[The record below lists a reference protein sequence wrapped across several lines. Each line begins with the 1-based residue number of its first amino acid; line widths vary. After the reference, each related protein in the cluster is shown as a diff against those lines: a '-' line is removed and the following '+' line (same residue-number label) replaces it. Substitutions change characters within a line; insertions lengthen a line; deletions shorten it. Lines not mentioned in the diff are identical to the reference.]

1 MANTL
6 KAYNSPELTL
16 KTFEAKDVICTSDEN
31 ENLGGIPEGWN
42 GLGGGF

>member
-6 KAYNSPELTL
+6 KAYSSPELNF
-16 KTFEAKDVICTSDEN
+16 KSFEIEDMIRTSG

-42 GLGGGF
+42 DIGGGF